1 MIPIIKK
8 NQVKTAALNHPARP
22 TANTAR
28 QIPLPK
34 NQKVI
39 KRVGIILWF
48 WTPVILWM
56 TLIYYS
62 SSIRGGDISK
72 VDIPN
77 IDKLFHFVEY
87 FILGALLIRAFSNS
101 SDKASF
107 KLILLLSIL
116 IASIYGA
123 IDEFHRRFV
132 LGRSPEIFDIFS
144 DIIGFSLGALLSI
157 HKEKNNRA
165 IDKTV

>member
-1 MIPIIKK
+1 
-8 NQVKTAALNHPARP
+8 
-22 TANTAR
+22 
-28 QIPLPK
+28 
-34 NQKVI
+34 
-39 KRVGIILWF
+39 
-48 WTPVILWM
+48 M

-72 VDIPN
+72 VDIPH

-87 FILGALLIRAFSNS
+87 FILGALLIRAFVNS
-101 SDKASF
+101 SGKASF